1 MNRLLLPFFVIGMA
15 FIVSCKSADKKE
27 TTQNPDT
34 IFFDYKITGQEGD
47 DKLTVLLQYKYGD
60 EEGKAFSVGEPLN
73 VLLDGEQ
80 IPGDSTKRTGPF
92 YEINKPIAGF
102 TGKHTIAFIGP
113 DKKEYKEEFEFK
125 PMSLLSAIPEN
136 VQRGDL
142 VFELDGLESEDY
154 VRVVLT
160 DTSFIHD
167 GINRVDTVLN
177 GQIIISKTELESLA
191 NGPLQLE
198 LIREYERPVNNGT
211 EAGGRLQITYS
222 LKREFI
228 LKD

>member
-1 MNRLLLPFFVIGMA
+1 M
-15 FIVSCKSADKKE
+15 VSCKNADKKAVE
-27 TTQNPDT
+27 MYADT
-34 IFFDYKITGQEGD
+34 IFFDYKITGQAGD
-47 DKLTVLLQYKYGD
+47 DNLTVLLQYKYGD
-60 EEGKAFSVGEPLN
+60 EDGKAFAAGDPGKVM
-73 VLLDGEQ
+73 LDGEQ

-102 TGKHTIAFIGP
+102 TGKHSIIFIGA
-113 DKKEYKEEFEFK
+113 DNKEYKEEFEFK
-125 PMSLLSAIPEN
+125 PMTLLSTVPEN

-142 VFELDGLESEDY
+142 VFELEGLESEDY

-177 GQIIISKTELESLA
+177 GQLIISKTELESLA
-191 NGPLQLE
+191 DGPVQLE
-198 LIREYERPVNNGT
+198 FIREYERPINNGT
-211 EAGGRLQITYS
+211 EGGGCLQITYS